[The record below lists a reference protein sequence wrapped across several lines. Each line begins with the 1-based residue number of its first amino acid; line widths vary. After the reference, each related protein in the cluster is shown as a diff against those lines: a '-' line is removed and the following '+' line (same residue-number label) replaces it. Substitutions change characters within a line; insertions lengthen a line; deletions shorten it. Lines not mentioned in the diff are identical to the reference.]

1 MIAVH
6 TMDGSEFFVTWRV
19 SFRVDDSFV
28 SFILHSIHLNRNGK
42 LPPPVTVGGS
52 SKKRTQ

>member
-6 TMDGSEFFVTWRV
+6 TMDGSEFSVTWRV

-28 SFILHSIHLNRNGK
+28 SYILHSIQLNRNGK

-52 SKKRTQ
+52 PEKRTQ